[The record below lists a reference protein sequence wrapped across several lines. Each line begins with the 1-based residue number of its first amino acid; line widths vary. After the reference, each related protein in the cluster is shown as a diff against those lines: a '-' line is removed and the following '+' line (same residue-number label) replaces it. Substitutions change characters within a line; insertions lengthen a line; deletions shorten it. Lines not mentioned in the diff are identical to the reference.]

1 MKRAFFVLMVLF
13 ITASL
18 LQANAPFQGG
28 LKNKPMTV
36 EAVFGADDDYPIFDY
51 CHPPNSPLNSDDPV
65 DPVGQIIIVGST
77 WYDIQHNAS
86 CGRQIQVDSENY
98 VHISYMRGNEAG
110 TINRHIY
117 YQWISPARF
126 SG

>member
-51 CHPPNSPLNSDDPV
+51 CHPPNSPLNTDDPV
-65 DPVGQIIIVGST
+65 GEVIVAGYT
-77 WYDIQHNAS
+77 WYDYQHNAS
-86 CGRQIQVDSENY
+86 CGRQIQVDNNGH
-98 VHISYMRGNEAG
+98 V
-110 TINRHIY
+110 
-117 YQWISPARF
+117 
-126 SG
+126 